1 MGVNPRRL
9 GVGGKVRRGVF
20 LLDDHESV
28 RAAIRRLIE
37 ATDDLS
43 VVGESGTVAGT
54 ITRIISSR
62 PDVAI
67 LDVRLPDGSGVEV
80 GRDIRIHCPEV
91 RCLMLTSCPDD
102 EALVATAG
110 AGAAGYLSKPISA
123 ADLLRAVRWLASGE
137 QHPIVHALVAE

>member
-1 MGVNPRRL
+1 
-9 GVGGKVRRGVF
+9 
-20 LLDDHESV
+20 
-28 RAAIRRLIE
+28 LIE
-37 ATDDLS
+37 ATDDLM

-54 ITRIISSR
+54 ISRIVTSR

-80 GRDIRIHCPEV
+80 GRDIQIQCPEV
-91 RCLMLTSCPDD
+91 RCLMLTSSPDD

-123 ADLLRAVRWLASGE
+123 VELLRAVRWVASGE
-137 QHPIVHALVAE
+137 QHPAVDAVGAGDRRRASQPPVL